1 MIYAQGYQ
9 IPCAPKD
16 VSTASVQTAAEIVDL
31 VDDVIVDSMIHRRG
45 FTIDSPEQMM
55 SHKHNLAVLETAKNH
70 DQIDLYEADPV
81 MAEINFV
88 SMFIHAW
95 ALPTYVKLQPQAFAI
110 YKRIVKRF
118 PEIMRN
124 EFTKAKAI
132 KKAFNAYDIFTLEGR
147 TQVVIS
153 ALSLWPIDERIYLA
167 PISAAYQSV

>member
-1 MIYAQGYQ
+1 
-9 IPCAPKD
+9 
-16 VSTASVQTAAEIVDL
+16 
-31 VDDVIVDSMIHRRG
+31 
-45 FTIDSPEQMM
+45 
-55 SHKHNLAVLETAKNH
+55 
-70 DQIDLYEADPV
+70 